1 MVAGNIPGRTNTMPL
16 EIYNAVVY
24 GDWGS
29 ATLLVVL
36 FTVVSA
42 AFLFGANRL
51 AKAVSW

>member
-1 MVAGNIPGRTNTMPL
+1 MPL